1 MSGVDAVLDLAHRS
15 ERAVE
20 VQLRSERVDDLLE
33 RGRDDV
39 HALTALFVLT
49 REGEGVAVDEGLQH
63 WFERRGD
70 ELEERQ
76 IGCTVGVRRARGEIE
91 AFLIRELAYGESLRH
106 MMQRAH

>member
-33 RGRDDV
+33 RGRDYV

-70 ELEERQ
+70 ELTQ
-76 IGCTVGVRRARGEIE
+76 LVRGEAPE
-91 AFLIRELAYGESLRH
+91 DAQAVLGDALHRGRIRPASNEQQL
-106 MMQRAH
+106 